1 MTCPVSGFN
10 FPISSPSSY
19 IRKPQYVHNDI
30 LRQKIDGGQGG
41 IIFIDYKYT
50 YEYNVQLFVQFL
62 SYPQGHVVDIN
73 KMISFLSGENG
84 SGIRHP

>member
-1 MTCPVSGFN
+1 MKGF
-10 FPISSPSSY
+10 
-19 IRKPQYVHNDI
+19 
-30 LRQKIDGGQGG
+30 GGAGG

-73 KMISFLSGENG
+73 KMINFLSGENG

>member
-1 MTCPVSGFN
+1 MQNIIAFSHN
-10 FPISSPSSY
+10 FPHPPTSKNRNIL
-19 IRKPQYVHNDI
+19 ITNI

-62 SYPQGHVVDIN
+62 FYPQDHVVDIN
-73 KMISFLSGENG
+73 NMISFLSGENG
-84 SGIRHP
+84 SRIRHP